1 MTIVDIIIILFI
13 LIGAVAG
20 FKKGAIKSLV
30 ALVGTIVIIVLSYLL
45 KNPVATLLLKY
56 VPFMELHGDRN
67 FKDNFSGAWNGLVT
81 LNILLYEGIAYV
93 IVFAVLAGILGSLV
107 NLSALVEKLLDATII
122 LGIPSKI
129 IGAVLGF
136 VESIAFAFIVLF
148 VLLQVNET
156 HEAIAKSSLANSILE
171 KTPVLKSL
179 VENTYNAIV
188 DISELKDKYQN
199 DPTRDAYNA
208 EILNIMLDYEVIMPD
223 LAEDLVKSGKVS
235 FVGAEAVIEKF
246 KEGNN
251 ND

>member
-56 VPFMELHGDRN
+56 VPFMELHGEME
-67 FKDNFSGAWNGLVT
+67 GLVT